1 MRISDI
7 HNTRILKLR
16 ERLRTEG
23 LDTLLVSNPEN
34 RRYLSGFTAVDPQFT
49 ESSGFLFVT
58 DDVLLLATD
67 FRYKEQAETEVA
79 DFDIFLYQD
88 ELLKSLK
95 QIVKR
100 LKTRRLGFE
109 SGYFTYA
116 LFEKIRALFEEFESP
131 IELIPTDN
139 MVERLRVI
147 KDSYEIDIIKKSL
160 QITESVFEEVIA
172 NLKPGISERELAYD
186 IENLIKT
193 KGAEGVAFPPIVASG
208 PNSSM
213 PHATPTDRK
222 IQAHEPII
230 IDMGAKFEGY
240 CSDMTRTMFVSK
252 PHEKIQEIYR
262 IVRKAQL
269 YASQNIKSGM
279 TSREADSLARDVI
292 SQSGYGDYFG
302 HSLGHGVGLATHE
315 APSLNPN
322 QDTILTENMIFT
334 VEPGIYLPGIG
345 GVRLENMVLIKENKA
360 IVLNRNDAFYDGNFV
375 A

>member
-7 HNTRILKLR
+7 RKNRILKLR

-58 DDVLLLATD
+58 EDVLLLATD
-67 FRYKEQAETEVA
+67 FRYKEQVEKEVA
-79 DFDIFLYQD
+79 NFDIFLYQD
-88 ELLKSLK
+88 GLLKSLK

-100 LKTRRLGFE
+100 LRTGRLGFE

-116 LFEKIRALFEEFESP
+116 LFEKFRALFEEFELP
-131 IELIPTDN
+131 VELIPTDN
-139 MVERLRVI
+139 MVEDLRVI
-147 KDSYEIDIIKKSL
+147 KDSYEINIIKKSL
-160 QITESVFEEVIA
+160 YITESVFEEVIA
-172 NLKPGISERELAYD
+172 NLKPGITERELAHS
-186 IENLIKT
+186 IENLVKA

-213 PHATPTDRK
+213 PHATPTDKK
-222 IQAHEPII
+222 IQTHEPII
-230 IDMGAKFEGY
+230 IDMGAKIEGY
-240 CSDMTRTMFVSK
+240 CSDMTRTIFIDK
-252 PHEKIQEIYR
+252 PHERIQEIYR

-269 YASQNIKSGM
+269 HALQNIKSGM
-279 TSREADSLARDVI
+279 TAREADSLARDVI

-315 APSLNPN
+315 APRLNPN
-322 QDTILTENMIFT
+322 QDTILTENMVVT

-345 GVRLENMVLIKENKA
+345 GVRLENMVLIKENKVL
-360 IVLNRNDAFYDGNFV
+360 VLNRNETFYNGNFE